1 MIAQEQLL
9 TPNMMVPG
17 TRSTYRI
24 LKLVGRGGMGAVYR
38 AERTADSTIWALKE
52 MRPSPTTPPDE
63 IEENRNLFEQEA
75 KLLASLSHPN
85 IPVLADY
92 FTFDGRP
99 VMVMEFIEGET
110 LEDRML
116 QTNAPFPEQQALG
129 FGIQLCR
136 VLHYLHTQ
144 QPPIIYRDLKPP
156 NIMVTRANGVM
167 KLIDFGVARTHKKGK
182 SKDTIAMGS
191 AGYAPPEQYGRGQ
204 TDARSDVYALG
215 ATLLHLLTN
224 LPPVPLQTPAV
235 GYIGRFNPSVSS
247 NTEQVIIKAMD
258 LEREK
263 RFGSCAEMERALL
276 ACLTAPYVDPTEQI
290 AIPPVVPPTPHVPAA
305 PAAPVPPVPV
315 AAPAPAAPVPPA
327 APPPAPMSSVP
338 VAPVIPDAPVAPAPS
353 VVPGSIACDNCG
365 YINKPNARFCANCGS
380 PLQRAQIRPP
390 ARLNIRSPRGTWR
403 VAIGEQTL
411 PCRIGRRDPSQGH
424 YPEVD
429 LAEHDRGISSR
440 HHALIQRDGNDGYAI
455 VDLGSTNGTF
465 VNGTR
470 LAPSVPRR
478 LYAGDKIKIGEV
490 EMEFRWDQ

>member
-263 RFGSCAEMERALL
+263 RFGSCARW
-276 ACLTAPYVDPTEQI
+276 
-290 AIPPVVPPTPHVPAA
+290 
-305 PAAPVPPVPV
+305 
-315 AAPAPAAPVPPA
+315 
-327 APPPAPMSSVP
+327 
-338 VAPVIPDAPVAPAPS
+338 
-353 VVPGSIACDNCG
+353 
-365 YINKPNARFCANCGS
+365 NAHC
-380 PLQRAQIRPP
+380 
-390 ARLNIRSPRGTWR
+390 W
-403 VAIGEQTL
+403 
-411 PCRIGRRDPSQGH
+411 
-424 YPEVD
+424 
-429 LAEHDRGISSR
+429 
-440 HHALIQRDGNDGYAI
+440 HA
-455 VDLGSTNGTF
+455 
-465 VNGTR
+465 
-470 LAPSVPRR
+470 
-478 LYAGDKIKIGEV
+478 
-490 EMEFRWDQ
+490 

>member
-9 TPNMMVPG
+9 TPNLIVPG

-38 AERTADSTIWALKE
+38 AERTADNTIWALKE
-52 MRPSPTTPPDE
+52 MRPPPATPPDE
-63 IEENRNLFEQEA
+63 VEENRNLFEQEA

-99 VMVMEFIEGET
+99 VMVMEFIDGET

-247 NTEQVIIKAMD
+247 KTEQVIIKAMD

-290 AIPPVVPPTPHVPAA
+290 AIPPIVPPTPHIPAAPAAPVPPTPHVPAA
-305 PAAPVPPVPV
+305 PAAPVPP
-315 AAPAPAAPVPPA
+315 A
-327 APPPAPMSSVP
+327 APPVCA
-338 VAPVIPDAPVAPAPS
+338 D
-353 VVPGSIACDNCG
+353 VV
-365 YINKPNARFCANCGS
+365 CAGCASYPRCASCPCAVGCAGQHRLRQLRLHQQAEC
-380 PLQRAQIRPP
+380 PLLRQLWLTLATCPEPP
-390 ARLNIRSPRGTWR
+390 ARPPQYSLAAWDVAGSNRRTDAAVPDWAARS
-403 VAIGEQTL
+403 
-411 PCRIGRRDPSQGH
+411 
-424 YPEVD
+424 
-429 LAEHDRGISSR
+429 
-440 HHALIQRDGNDGYAI
+440 
-455 VDLGSTNGTF
+455 
-465 VNGTR
+465 
-470 LAPSVPRR
+470 
-478 LYAGDKIKIGEV
+478 
-490 EMEFRWDQ
+490 